1 MIGISTQVFFN
12 RVLQMLLVTLLMSN
26 PLNASTELAKI
37 NQTVITLEEFNRKY
51 QENLKFFPLKPPSKR
66 AVLEDLIQRELG
78 IQEAKKQA
86 LDKSPEIADRMNSI
100 LFNSLIEKALS
111 KEIETLRVSDGDAKE
126 FYKKAP
132 VIRTSHILV
141 KLSPQANSEEQK
153 KALDRI
159 KEIQAELRKN
169 KNFSK
174 IAQTYSDGPAA
185 PLGGDIDF
193 QPKDRLDPIYY
204 ETALQLK
211 TPGRI
216 SEIVRTPFGY
226 QIIQLTAVKPWE
238 MADQSQVKRTTLDD
252 KKAKLFEKFMSKL
265 KADAQVSSHPE
276 LLTE

>member
-1 MIGISTQVFFN
+1 
-12 RVLQMLLVTLLMSN
+12 MLLVTLLMSN

-100 LFNSLIEKALS
+100 LFNSFIEKALS
-111 KEIETLRVSDGDAKE
+111 KEIETLRVSDDDAKE

-153 KALDRI
+153 KALDKI